1 MFYFIYEYMAWLT
14 GYKAAEDGVYIE
26 PPEHINIAHL
36 ETMQEAPEIIP
47 FEELLP
53 TERLES
59 PPPSPEK
66 KDDIDIIPFEVELP
80 KHRVQPKRHWK
91 RRY

>member
-1 MFYFIYEYMAWLT
+1 MFYFIYEYMAWLA

-26 PPEHINIAHL
+26 PAEYINIAHL
-36 ETMQEAPEIIP
+36 ETIQEAPEIIP
-47 FEELLP
+47 FEDPLP
-53 TERLES
+53 TERLEA

-66 KDDIDIIPFEVELP
+66 KDIIPFEVELP

-91 RRY
+91 RHY